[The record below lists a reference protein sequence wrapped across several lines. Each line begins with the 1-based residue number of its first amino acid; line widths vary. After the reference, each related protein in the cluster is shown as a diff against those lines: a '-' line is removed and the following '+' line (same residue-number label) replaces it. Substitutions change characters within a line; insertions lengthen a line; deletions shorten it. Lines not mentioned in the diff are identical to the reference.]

1 MKPSVPTS
9 FSFISATI
17 LCSLLALTGCS
28 TQYATDKTSA
38 VDTEYDDYYG
48 LPYRGNRQH
57 FGASSSI
64 SSNPIRQG
72 APTRYTVK
80 KGDTLW
86 DISRMFLK
94 QPGYWPEIWD
104 KNQSIKNPHRIYPGD
119 VLYIH
124 YGKGTGTSGETV
136 KLSPSIRVERNGRGE
151 PISVF
156 EPFLTWPRIVD
167 KDDLTSAPY
176 IVAAKDAAILIENDK
191 TVYAK
196 GISHSQRGDTY
207 AIYHAIKEIND
218 PDTQELIGTQIDYHG
233 LLTVTQPNTI
243 TSTIVESSDR
253 EIRRGD
259 RLIRVEDKP
268 TDFDIE
274 MRLPTTKVR
283 GTIMS
288 LYDAELIVGQRMI
301 AIINRGSRDG
311 IRAGHVLGVYTSPRL
326 ADDPYEKRYGKLH
339 SVQPVAVK
347 LPPERVGTMVVYDV
361 NDRYSYALVTKSD
374 NAVKVG
380 QKIGNP

>member
-1 MKPSVPTS
+1 MKPSVPPSTS
-9 FSFISATI
+9 ILLASL
-17 LCSLLALTGCS
+17 LCSMFAFTGCS
-28 TQYATDKTSA
+28 TPYAANTTTPL
-38 VDTEYDDYYG
+38 DTEYDDYYG
-48 LPYRGNRQH
+48 SPYRGDRRH
-57 FGASSSI
+57 YGVSSSTTP
-64 SSNPIRQG
+64 NPIRQG

-80 KGDTLW
+80 RGDTLW

-124 YGKGTGTSGETV
+124 YGKTTGSAAGAI

-151 PISVF
+151 PIALF
-156 EPFLTWPRIVD
+156 EPFMTWPRIVD
-167 KDDLTSAPY
+167 KEDLTSAPY
-176 IVAAKDAAILIENDK
+176 IVAAKDAAILIENDQ

-196 GISHSQRGDTY
+196 GLSHSQRGDTY

-218 PDTQELIGTQIDYHG
+218 PDTNELLGTQIDYHG

-243 TSTIVESSDR
+243 TSTIVEDSQR

-259 RLIRVEDKP
+259 RLIRVQNKP
-268 TDFDIE
+268 TDFSIE

-288 LYDAELIVGQRMI
+288 LYDAELISGQRMV
-301 AIINRGSRDG
+301 AIINRGARDG
-311 IRAGHVLGVYTSPRL
+311 IRTGHVLGVYTSPRL
-326 ADDPYEKRYGKLH
+326 ANDPYEKRYDNFH
-339 SVQPVAVK
+339 SVQAVSVK
-347 LPPERVGTMVVYDV
+347 LPPERVATMVVYDV
-361 NDRYSYALVTKSD
+361 NERYSYALITKAH

-380 QKIGNP
+380 HKIGNP